1 MAQIKMMENRSAVSL
16 KKGFALIEV
25 MIAVMIIGLIA
36 GGVIYFGM
44 TYLENARRT
53 STKTTLQNFQMVLMN
68 YKTEKGEYPKSL
80 ADLVKAGFLKKPLPK
95 DGWDKPFV
103 YRITPDG
110 EKPYEMYSYGPKGK
124 GGGKASRIYPS

>member
-1 MAQIKMMENRSAVSL
+1 MAQTKMMEKGSAASL

-44 TYLENARRT
+44 GYLEDAKRK
-53 STKTTLQNFQMVLMN
+53 STKTALQNFQMSLMS

-80 ADLVKAGFLKKPLPK
+80 DELVKAGLLKKPLPK
-95 DGWDKPFV
+95 DAWDKPFF
-103 YRITPDG
+103 YRVTPDG
-110 EKPYEMYSYGPKGK
+110 EKPYEMFSYGPKGK